1 MAHLRNIILFIL
13 AVTTLACAAK
23 IKRDIN
29 YTCLPEKVMQI
40 DSIDYRSDL
49 TRVYGKL
56 IGTPHTSNC
65 ITEISGATDIDGV
78 DFKRWY
84 QFEDDGII
92 DIEIDFPPMPANA
105 PFVINAVTKRGNWKI
120 SIK

>member
-1 MAHLRNIILFIL
+1 MKHFRAIILFALIL
-13 AVTTLACAAK
+13 CGITAMAK
-23 IKRDIN
+23 INRDVT
-29 YTCLPEKVMQI
+29 YTSVPDKVMQI

-56 IGTPHTSNC
+56 IGIPHTSNC

-78 DFKRWY
+78 DLKRWY
-84 QFEDDGII
+84 QFEDEGII
-92 DIEIDFPPMPANA
+92 NVEIDFPAMPANS
-105 PFVINAVTKRGNWKI
+105 PFVINAVTKRGNWRI